1 MFDWVLNALLCKGNK
16 REYVKNTFLNDP
28 YETKQKSAWQQG
40 NERSARRTEDY
51 IDIKGGIV
59 LIGGWELFQNYALQW
74 RIHKLS
80 NI

>member
-16 REYVKNTFLNDP
+16 PEYVKNTFLNDP

-40 NERSARRTEDY
+40 NERSARRTEGY

-59 LIGGWELFQNYALQW
+59 
-74 RIHKLS
+74 
-80 NI
+80 